1 LLLLAS
7 HDTTFLRE
15 LRALLEG
22 NDFAVAGEARSGFGA
37 IRLARELAPV
47 LTLVDLA
54 IPDIGGVEVTETIVR
69 DDPDAR
75 VLVLARSAEL
85 DEREVLDA
93 LLAGACGYLYKDA
106 GADALV
112 AGVRATIEQGASI
125 SPAMVTRLVAQLRD
139 ARARERVAEPPPQ
152 LTRRECEVL
161 RLIALGHENAEI
173 AAELRIS
180 RATVKSH
187 VARVLEK
194 LGLEN
199 RVQAAVFAVRHGL
212 G

>member
-1 LLLLAS
+1 MLLLAS
-7 HDTTFLRE
+7 HDNTFARDLRV
-15 LRALLEG
+15 LLENNG
-22 NDFAVAGEARSGFGA
+22 FEVGAEARSGVGA
-37 IRLARELAPV
+37 IRMARMRAPA

-54 IPDIGGVEVTETIVR
+54 IPDLGGVEVAETIVR
-69 DDPDAR
+69 EEPEAR
-75 VLVLARSAEL
+75 VLVLARSAAL
-85 DEREVLDA
+85 DERTVLDA

-106 GADALV
+106 AAEELV
-112 AGVRATIEQGASI
+112 AGVRAALEQGATI

-139 ARARERVAEPPPQ
+139 ERAARTVPEPPPE
-152 LTRRECEVL
+152 LTPRECEVL
-161 RLIALGHENAEI
+161 RLVAQGQENSAI

-187 VARVLEK
+187 VARVLDK